1 MGRINQAGRNYEVF
15 DPFNKKHRQ
24 IFHEALKYKT
34 WGRSPIRFWLDETT
48 DNLMDQCTKKIAKY
62 YLLKEF
68 GALENDEPFG
78 EEGVRVRANPNINVL
93 KHNRTVDSL

>member
-1 MGRINQAGRNYEVF
+1 MGKVNQAGRPYEVF

-68 GALENDEPFG
+68 GKLENDEPFDG
-78 EEGVRVRANPNINVL
+78 GIRVRPNPDMGGVKRGQSI
-93 KHNRTVDSL
+93 DSF